1 MFLRHKYGVNKG
13 CLYLF
18 FRHKYNL
25 LEAGFGETLFLAHQ
39 TGSERL
45 FFFVFVFA
53 EELLLVPLT
62 GALAT

>member
-45 FFFVFVFA
+45 FFFVFF
-53 EELLLVPLT
+53 
-62 GALAT
+62 G